1 MESIKLQKY
10 FTDCGI
16 LSRRAAEQEIA
27 MGNVTVNGAP
37 AHMGQRILPG
47 TDVVCWRGRELAAPT
62 AKNYHYILL
71 HKPRGVL
78 TTMSDDR
85 GRPTVAELVTN
96 VGTRVYPVGRLD
108 MDSEGLLLLT
118 DDGALAM
125 QLTHPR
131 HQIPKI
137 YRVTVGGA
145 ISPDQLRSLNEAM
158 TIDGYRILPVKTELL
173 RTDANSSTLRMTL
186 FEGRNRQIRKM
197 CSQVGLRVS
206 RLVRIGIGNI
216 TLQKDLPAGAWRHL
230 TQKEIDYLKT
240 PSKAK
245 ETSSC

>member
-1 MESIKLQKY
+1 METRLQKF
-10 FTDCGI
+10 FTDCGV
-16 LSRRAAEQEIA
+16 LSRRAAEEEIRA
-27 MGNVTVNGAP
+27 GRVKINGAV
-37 AHMGQRILPG
+37 AEVGQKIDPTADR
-47 TDVVCWRGRELAAPT
+47 VEYRGRVIEAAEKPRFT
-62 AKNYHYILL
+62 YVMLN
-71 HKPRGVL
+71 KPRGYLSTV
-78 TTMSDDR
+78 TDDR
-85 GRPTVAELVTN
+85 GRHCVTELVEDTG
-96 VGTRVYPVGRLD
+96 VRLYPVGRLD

-118 DDGALAM
+118 NDGDLTNR
-125 QLTHPR
+125 LTHPK
-131 HQIPKI
+131 HEIPKI
-137 YRVTVGGA
+137 YHVKIRGTVTAEQVKA
-145 ISPDQLRSLNEAM
+145 LSSSME
-158 TIDGYRILPVKTELL
+158 IDGYRILPVKTELL

-216 TLQKDLPAGAWRHL
+216 TLQKDRPAGAWRHL